1 MRDDL
6 PLADGASSF
15 LQRLGDRVKEARAR
29 RGMTR
34 KLLARDS
41 GVSERYLAQLESGH
55 GNISIVLLRALA
67 KALDLPLEAI
77 VSENPEPSVEMAG
90 TVAFL
95 QRLGAED
102 LAEAR
107 RLLTARFGERES
119 DGRSERIALI
129 GLRGAGKTTLG
140 GLLAARLEMPFIE
153 LDREIESASGLTL
166 SEIFDLYGQAGYRR
180 LERQSFDRILRTRER
195 FVVATGGSIVSQP
208 QTFADL
214 LLACYTIWVKASP
227 AEHMQRVVAQGDLR
241 PMADNSE
248 AMADL
253 ERILAGREALYG
265 KADAE
270 VDTSGRSVEAAL
282 AELERVSKGRLAA
295 GGLDARLPGELRT

>member
-6 PLADGASSF
+6 PLADGTSPF

-34 KLLARDS
+34 KILARDS

-67 KALDLPLEAI
+67 QALDLPLESI
-77 VSENPEPSVEMAG
+77 VSENPEPSVEMAH

-95 QRLGAED
+95 QRLGPGE

-107 RLLTARFGERES
+107 RLLTGRFGERER
-119 DGRSERIALI
+119 DGRAERIALI

-140 GLLAARLEMPFIE
+140 GLLAARLDVPFLE
-153 LDREIESASGLTL
+153 LDREIESTSGLTL

-180 LERQSFDRILRTRER
+180 LERQSLDRILRTRER
-195 FVVATGGSIVSQP
+195 FVLATGGSIVSQP
-208 QTFADL
+208 ETFAGL
-214 LLACYTIWVKASP
+214 LLACYTIWIKASP

-241 PMADNSE
+241 PMADNAE

-282 AELERVSKGRLAA
+282 AELERAAQGRLPAA
-295 GGLDARLPGELRT
+295 L

>member
-6 PLADGASSF
+6 PLADGTSSF
-15 LQRLGDRVKEARAR
+15 LQRLGDRVKVARAR

-34 KLLARDS
+34 KILARDS
-41 GVSERYLAQLESGH
+41 GVSERYLAQLESGQ

-67 KALDLPLEAI
+67 QALDLPLESI

-95 QRLGAED
+95 QRLGADD
-102 LAEAR
+102 LVEAR
-107 RLLTARFGERES
+107 RLLAARFGEHER

-140 GLLAARLEMPFIE
+140 GLLAARLAMPFLE

-180 LERQSFDRILRTRER
+180 LERQSFESILRTRER
-195 FVVATGGSIVSQP
+195 FVLATGGSIVSQP
-208 QTFADL
+208 QTFAGL

-241 PMADNSE
+241 PMADNAE

-270 VDTSGRSVEAAL
+270 IDTSGRSVEAAL
-282 AELERVSKGRLAA
+282 AELERVSRGRLKPE
-295 GGLDARLPGELRT
+295 PGA

>member
-1 MRDDL
+1 MREDL

-34 KLLARDS
+34 KILARDS
-41 GVSERYLAQLESGH
+41 GLSERYLAQLESGQ

-67 KALDLPLEAI
+67 QALDLPLESI
-77 VSENPEPSVEMAG
+77 VSENPEPSVEMAH
-90 TVAFL
+90 TVALL
-95 QRLGAED
+95 QRLGSDD

-107 RLLTARFGERES
+107 RLLAGRFGERER
-119 DGRSERIALI
+119 DGRCERIALI

-140 GLLAARLEMPFIE
+140 GLLATRLEVPFLE

-180 LERQSFDRILRTRER
+180 LERQSLDRILRTRER
-195 FVVATGGSIVSQP
+195 FVLATGGSIVSQP
-208 QTFADL
+208 HTFAEL
-214 LLACYTIWVKASP
+214 LLACYTIWIKASP

-241 PMADNSE
+241 PMADNAE

-270 VDTSGRSVEAAL
+270 VDTSGRPVEAAL
-282 AELERVSKGRLAA
+282 AELERVSQGRLAA
-295 GGLDARLPGELRT
+295 GP